1 MLKIS
6 QESLDRDN
14 KELKNK
20 LFVEVIRLILQ
31 RYTELR
37 NNIFTKLKVNKVV
50 VNEMFRFQE
59 HNIINK

>member
-50 VNEMFRFQE
+50 VNEMFDFK
-59 HNIINK
+59 NIT